1 MRAVVQRVT
10 RASVSVN
17 GETKGQ
23 IGKGLVVLLGV
34 GEGDTTADGDYL
46 ADKTVNLRIFE
57 DNEGKLNLSCLD
69 IAGELLIVSQFT
81 LYGDCRKG
89 RRPSF
94 SSAAEPR
101 LADQLYQY
109 YVQRIRDMGLRVA
122 TGVFREEMHVEIHNH
137 GPVTILL
144 DSRKDF

>member
-10 RASVSVN
+10 KASVSVN
-17 GETKGQ
+17 GEIKGQ

-46 ADKTVNLRIFE
+46 ADKTANLRIFE

-69 IAGELLIVSQFT
+69 IKGELLIVSQFT

-94 SSAAEPR
+94 SSAAEPG
-101 LADQLYQY
+101 LADRLYRY
-109 YVQRIRDMGLRVA
+109 YVQRISDQGLRVA
-122 TGVFREEMHVEIHNH
+122 TGVFREEMQVEIHNQ